1 MSAMTGSAKAVRY
14 TAFTLMTLFG
24 LLGGLFVAGY
34 AFEDPGGWTAVL
46 MTAAWVVPMVGLS
59 VLALLRAERAALVLV
74 GATAVV
80 IAFSLADSAFGII
93 PRDDW
98 GPVTAVAVLA
108 LGVTLAFLG
117 LHRAALAGVLMIV
130 TALGQL
136 AATALGYAVHGVG
149 EGGPGLGAM
158 LGGSSGV
165 VVLPILL
172 VGILFMVAASLGHE
186 SLRSELPQRIRPA
199 H

>member
-1 MSAMTGSAKAVRY
+1 MNGSAKAVRY
-14 TAFTLMTLFG
+14 TAFTAMALFG
-24 LLGGLFVAGY
+24 LVGALFVAGY
-34 AFEDPGGWTAVL
+34 TFEDPGGWAAVL
-46 MTAAWVVPMVGLS
+46 MTAAWMVPMAGLS
-59 VLALLRAERAALVLV
+59 VLALLRAERAAPVLV
-74 GATAVV
+74 GVTAVV

-98 GPVTAVAVLA
+98 GPVSAVAVLA

-117 LHRAALAGVLMIV
+117 LHRSALAGALMIVAALA
-130 TALGQL
+130 QL
-136 AATALGYAVHGVG
+136 AATVLGFAVHGAG

-172 VGILFMVAASLGHE
+172 VGILFMIAASLDHE
-186 SLRSELPQRIRPA
+186 SLRSQLPPRMRPA